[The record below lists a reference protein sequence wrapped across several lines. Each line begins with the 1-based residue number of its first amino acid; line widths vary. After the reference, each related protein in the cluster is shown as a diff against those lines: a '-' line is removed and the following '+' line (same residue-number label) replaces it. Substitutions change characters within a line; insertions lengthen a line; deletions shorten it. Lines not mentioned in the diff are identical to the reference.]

1 MLDLLFTSVISG
13 TVSWQSHSSFCNLFS
28 LLPSAPP
35 LPPVFIAI
43 KTPAPKA
50 LL

>member
-13 TVSWQSHSSFCNLFS
+13 TVSWQSILLCTFFS
-28 LLPSAPP
+28 LSFWGLP
-35 LPPVFIAI
+35 LPVFIAI
-43 KTPAPKA
+43 KTPTPKA

>member
-13 TVSWQSHSSFCNLFS
+13 TVSWQSILLCTFFS
-28 LLPSAPP
+28 LLWGLP
-35 LPPVFIAI
+35 LPVFIAI
-43 KTPAPKA
+43 KTPTPKA